1 MAKAVQSPEGN
12 SASAAVWNREM
23 FPKPCPANQEKPH
36 SLGYVYRKEA

>member
-12 SASAAVWNREM
+12 SACAEVWNGEM
-23 FPKPCPANQEKPH
+23 FSKPCPVNQERPH